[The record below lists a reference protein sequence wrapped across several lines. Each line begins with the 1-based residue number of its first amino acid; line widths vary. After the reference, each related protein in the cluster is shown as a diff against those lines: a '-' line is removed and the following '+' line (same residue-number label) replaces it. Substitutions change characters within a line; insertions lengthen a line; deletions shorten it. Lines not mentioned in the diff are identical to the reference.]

1 MKSNEKE
8 CLSASRRFQV
18 QANKTCFN
26 SKMSLL
32 FEDIANTVKQYQK
45 EIDKTRRYF
54 RKSNSSLY
62 FKTIKKSTISNNDP
76 STTLHRQPSMFNVT
90 TNSKTKSL
98 FKLTSP
104 QNPLSNQ
111 QQLQS
116 QQTGFTSIDKKTNSV
131 LIQDKI
137 QEFKTIQQE
146 SSNGIINNISGRNPS
161 KEHSLLQLN
170 LRDSNA
176 GNKTGLTNANVSN
189 LSLSHLSNSVSD
201 VISRKKN
208 YKVKYDKYWYKK
220 NDFLPPNETAISTL
234 QDKSYQRS
242 LISNEIYIL
251 LESITNFKIN
261 YYEQIA
267 SEIHNH
273 NITVPY
279 VYKLNIILEETCAL
293 LMVISHMI
301 LFDFEKYLQNTE
313 FVLPAYPQLM
323 QHAQVVM
330 NELAEFDTNMIIF
343 NESTKFISNSFEI
356 YLILSGQ
363 IEDYIISYHKMVK
376 IKQFLSRAR
385 YSVSGLIFTSKSY
398 IKDCISDKIAYNKY
412 IFEITKRKGEVS
424 LGKEDRKGVLKDMN
438 DRLREKMKVKY
449 TDEVEKNRRLN
460 NALYGGKRRDREFE
474 EKKRKVAKEMEK
486 HVDLNSKMFN
496 KLMMYMSKEK
506 KNLILGEKLLQ
517 QFKQY
522 KVKDK
527 TKVLQSGAD

>member
-8 CLSASRRFQV
+8 CLSASRRFQA

-32 FEDIANTVKQYQK
+32 FEDIANTVKKYQK

-54 RKSNSSLY
+54 RKANSSLY
-62 FKTIKKSTISNNDP
+62 FKTFKRSTIINNDP
-76 STTLHRQPSMFNVT
+76 STTLHRQRSMFNVT
-90 TNSKTKSL
+90 TNSKAKSL

-104 QNPLSNQ
+104 QNPISNQ
-111 QQLQS
+111 QQPQS
-116 QQTGFTSIDKKTNSV
+116 QQNECTSVDKRANSL
-131 LIQDKI
+131 LIYDKI
-137 QEFKTIQQE
+137 PEHQE
-146 SSNGIINNISGRNPS
+146 SSNGINNNISGRNPS

-170 LRDSNA
+170 LRDSNGA
-176 GNKTGLTNANVSN
+176 NKTGLTNANISSG
-189 LSLSHLSNSVSD
+189 SLSHISNGVSN

-220 NDFLPPNETAISTL
+220 NDFLPPSDTAISTL
-234 QDKSYQRS
+234 QDKAYQRS
-242 LISNEIYIL
+242 LISNEISIL

-261 YYEQIA
+261 YYEQIT
-267 SEIHNH
+267 SEIHNN

-293 LMVISHMI
+293 LMAISHMI

-323 QHAQVVM
+323 QHGQVVI
-330 NELAEFDTNMIIF
+330 NELTEFDTNMIIF
-343 NESTKFISNSFEI
+343 NESTKFILNSFEI

-363 IEDYIISYHKMVK
+363 IEDYIISYQKMVK

-398 IKDCISDKIAYNKY
+398 IKDCISDKIAYDKY
-412 IFEITKRKGEVS
+412 IFEITKRKGDVS

-460 NALYGGKRRDREFE
+460 NALYGGKRKDREFE
-474 EKKRKVAKEMEK
+474 EKKRKVANEMEK
-486 HVDLNSKMFN
+486 HVDLNSKMFD

-527 TKVLQSGAD
+527 TKVLQSGGD